1 MRKMPKGMKYWYID
15 KNTEQWKIKDDA
27 PVWARREFEE
37 FQKAINPEQNKEGIV
52 TQY

>member
-1 MRKMPKGMKYWYID
+1 MRKMPKGIKYWYID
-15 KNTEQWKIKDDA
+15 EKEHWQIEDDA
-27 PVWARREFEE
+27 PAWARREFEE